1 METLARQ
8 IAWHNTFGLNVRYI
22 LEHDTSDNKALGILK
37 EKIKEIDFNM
47 TKSYG
52 NMETSKVRPEHRKN
66 FRREKALI
74 LTILREKE
82 CKKK

>member
-1 METLARQ
+1 MTKPQEYRQ
-8 IAWHNTFGLNVRYI
+8 MS
-22 LEHDTSDNKALGILK
+22 EKELK

>member
-1 METLARQ
+1 MKPQEYRQ
-8 IAWHNTFGLNVRYI
+8 MS
-22 LEHDTSDNKALGILK
+22 EKELK

-47 TKSYG
+47 AKSYG
-52 NMETSKVRPEHRKN
+52 DHETTKIRVEYRKN

-82 CKKK
+82 